1 MHYTFTVMPT
11 ALIWCAKAVPVA
23 SKFFALTQT
32 LYNFMSTPKAHKE
45 FHPDKQLHQLQQLSD
60 IRWACRQSAV
70 HAIFCTF
77 NSILATLVKEIENGN
92 DQANAME
99 DRELLQI
106 RCFNIVLSLVVF
118 DRLLSCSKGLS
129 DVLQRTQIDLGKAA
143 VLVTAETLED
153 FRSDETWRKVLNM
166 LCVTS
171 L

>member
-1 MHYTFTVMPT
+1 M
-11 ALIWCAKAVPVA
+11 
-23 SKFFALTQT
+23 Q
-32 LYNFMSTPKAHKE
+32 FMQY
-45 FHPDKQLHQLQQLSD
+45 FVLS
-60 IRWACRQSAV
+60 IQFWQP
-70 HAIFCTF
+70 
-77 NSILATLVKEIENGN
+77 VKEIENGN

-99 DRELLQI
+99 DRELLLQI

-143 VLVTAETLED
+143 VLVTVETLED
-153 FRSDETWRKVLNM
+153 FWSDETWRKVLNM